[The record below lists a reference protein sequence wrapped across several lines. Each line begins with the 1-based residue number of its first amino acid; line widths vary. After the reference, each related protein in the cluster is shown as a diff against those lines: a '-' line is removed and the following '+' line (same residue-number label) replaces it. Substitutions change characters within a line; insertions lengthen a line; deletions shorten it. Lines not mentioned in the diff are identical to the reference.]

1 MEDKHVKDILTD
13 VEKLSDWCVEI
24 DARKDGKLLQEI
36 ILSLQA
42 TMRHNNLT
50 SLTAPQIGYNRRVFC
65 IKFGD
70 TDYRTFVNPMIE
82 NNTAF
87 QFSRERCSSIP
98 GKDFIIPRFGN
109 VKVFFTTPLGKVESC
124 RLAGMSAFVL
134 QHCVDHLNGMLLS
147 DIGLEVDELFDK
159 ATDEDRAEIL
169 KMYADSLDIRQK
181 QLEEEMLNNPE
192 LKQVNDAVKFINSVK
207 SGETKLE
214 SSEEK

>member
-1 MEDKHVKDILTD
+1 
-13 VEKLSDWCVEI
+13 
-24 DARKDGKLLQEI
+24 
-36 ILSLQA
+36 
-42 TMRHNNLT
+42 
-50 SLTAPQIGYNRRVFC
+50 
-65 IKFGD
+65 
-70 TDYRTFVNPMIE
+70 MIE

-207 SGETKLE
+207 LGETKLE

>member
-1 MEDKHVKDILTD
+1 MEDKYVKDILTD

-24 DARKDGKLLQEI
+24 DTRKDGKLLQEI
-36 ILSLQA
+36 ILWLKA

-50 SLTAPQIGYNRRVFC
+50 SLAAPQIGYNRRVFC

-134 QHCVDHLNGMLLS
+134 QHCA
-147 DIGLEVDELFDK
+147 IGC
-159 ATDEDRAEIL
+159 
-169 KMYADSLDIRQK
+169 
-181 QLEEEMLNNPE
+181 
-192 LKQVNDAVKFINSVK
+192 SVIVV
-207 SGETKLE
+207 
-214 SSEEK
+214 

>member
-1 MEDKHVKDILTD
+1 
-13 VEKLSDWCVEI
+13 
-24 DARKDGKLLQEI
+24 
-36 ILSLQA
+36 
-42 TMRHNNLT
+42 
-50 SLTAPQIGYNRRVFC
+50 
-65 IKFGD
+65 
-70 TDYRTFVNPMIE
+70 
-82 NNTAF
+82 
-87 QFSRERCSSIP
+87 
-98 GKDFIIPRFGN
+98 
-109 VKVFFTTPLGKVESC
+109 
-124 RLAGMSAFVL
+124 MSAFVL

-207 SGETKLE
+207 LGETKLE